1 MKTKKY
7 KISATKLCIM
17 LDFIWCA
24 FCDNI
29 KGITWK
35 NNNEKRIGF
44 NPKSAN
50 WGKLEII
57 NTIQNKIKAI
67 HK

>member
-1 MKTKKY
+1 
-7 KISATKLCIM
+7 M

-24 FCDNI
+24 FCDNKKI
-29 KGITWK
+29 ITWK
-35 NNNEKRIGF
+35 HNNEKRIGF

-57 NTIQNKIKAI
+57 NTIQNKIYGSIKY
-67 HK
+67 

>member
-1 MKTKKY
+1 
-7 KISATKLCIM
+7 M

-24 FCDNI
+24 FCDNKKI
-29 KGITWK
+29 ITWK
-35 NNNEKRIGF
+35 HNNEMRIGF

>member
-1 MKTKKY
+1 MKTNKY
-7 KISATKLCIM
+7 KIYATKLCIM

-35 NNNEKRIGF
+35 YNNEKRIGF